1 MYRHLIFLPA
11 VLLCSAG
18 FAQEEGTRLS
28 RDELLAFLP
37 NAEVTSYSRAG
48 SVRRWKNEPDGKF
61 VASTDNKKYGNPM
74 GNSSATASGTWQVN
88 DDGKYCIKID
98 WKREAEDWCA
108 AIIKTADGSFYLNR
122 VDPARKIEFKK

>member
-1 MYRHLIFLPA
+1 MNRYLIFVPA
-11 VLLCSAG
+11 LLLGSAS

-37 NAEVTSYSRAG
+37 NAEVTSYSKAG

-61 VASTDNKKYGNPM
+61 VASTDNKKYGGPM
-74 GNSSATASGTWQVN
+74 GNSSATAAGTREVN
-88 DDGKYCIKID
+88 EQGKYCIRID

-108 AIIKTADGSFYLNR
+108 YIVMAADGNYYLNR